1 MTNFLEWMISLLQ
14 TLNEILTATV
24 AITTFSLFLF
34 NLFFVKKE
42 KLARVFTPLLLCLTV
57 IYSADALETTTIL
70 PNYQLY
76 WQKIHWSGFV
86 FLPAIFFHFSEVLL
100 TMTGLSQ
107 RRLRKFIVFFV
118 YFCSLFFILQLWTNH
133 LFSGIREI
141 DEIGVTMIPSENT
154 GWFWIFFGVLL
165 ILSLVNYWN
174 TFSRTRMPTSRR
186 RMAYLIVSS
195 MGILLGT
202 FPLLIFGS
210 GFVSQHPILFWLT
223 SCLANLVILFMVLL
237 LGYSVTTFC
246 VSWSYRVVRLKLFEW
261 MMRGPATAS
270 LTLGILTLVKRGS
283 GVLGINIDGLV
294 SLLTVVSIVV
304 LEYMVTLALPHLE
317 RDSISGYGDED
328 YSLLVGLE
336 NMIVFKTDLETYLES
351 LISALTDKFQA
362 KGAFIALTDSAGK
375 IESYIQVGE
384 ADWEN
389 IEGIPARIYEEDEI
403 NEGCI
408 LDDSGV
414 LCPII
419 SREGTEEAPVLL
431 AILGISGTVAEE
443 LDDENQDAL
452 DLAIDKARAI
462 LWQRWYLTSAFS
474 VLRKTTGNDQLD
486 SFRNTSPLD
495 QTDLLKP
502 QSGLNVIFV
511 SGWVRDALTHYWG
524 GPRLSENPLMN
535 LDIVQQELR
544 TDADNPSNALRS
556 VLKRAIEKIRP
567 EGERSISGEW
577 ILYNILELKFIEGKR
592 VKEVA
597 QKLAISEADLYR
609 KQKVAIEEI
618 AKTIIKMENESFKA
632 EAEKDDQPENKNR
645 SLSDQ
650 PSEGDIIQ

>member
-1 MTNFLEWMISLLQ
+1 MTNFLEWMLSLLR
-14 TLNEILTATV
+14 TLSEILTATV

-34 NLFFVKKE
+34 TLFFAKKE
-42 KLARVFTPLLLCLTV
+42 KLARVFAPILLCLTV
-57 IYSADALETTTIL
+57 IYSADALETTAIL
-70 PNYQLY
+70 SNYQLY

-86 FLPAIFFHFSEVLL
+86 FLPVIFFHFSEVLL

-107 RRLRKFIVFFV
+107 RRLRKSIVYFV
-118 YFCSLFFILQLWTNH
+118 YLCSLFFMLQLWTNH
-133 LFSGIREI
+133 LFSGIRRIE
-141 DEIGVTMIPSENT
+141 EIGATMIPSEQT

-165 ILSLVNYWN
+165 VSSLVNYWN
-174 TFSRTRMPTSRR
+174 TFSRTRTRTSRR
-186 RMAYLIVSS
+186 RMAYLIFSS

-223 SCLANLVILFMVLL
+223 SSLANLIILFMVLL

-246 VSWSYRVVRLKLFEW
+246 VSWSSRVVRIKLFEW
-261 MMRGPATAS
+261 LLRGPATAS
-270 LTLGILTLVKRGS
+270 LTLGILTLSKRGS
-283 GVLGINIDGLV
+283 GVLGINIDGFA
-294 SLLTVVSIVV
+294 SLLTVVAIVFF
-304 LEYMVTLALPHLE
+304 EYLITLALPLFE
-317 RDSISGYGDED
+317 RNSISGYGNED
-328 YSLLVGLE
+328 YSLLSGLE
-336 NMIVFKTDLETYLES
+336 NMIVFKTELETYLES

-362 KGAFIALTDSAGK
+362 KGAFIALIDPNGK
-375 IESYIQVGE
+375 VENYIQVGE

-389 IEGIPARIYEEDEI
+389 IEGIPDRI
-403 NEGCI
+403 NEENETGSGFI

-419 SREGTEEAPVLL
+419 FKEELGETSVLL
-431 AILGISGTVAEE
+431 AILGISGTAAEE
-443 LDDENQDAL
+443 LDNENLGAL
-452 DLAIDKARAI
+452 QLAIEKARAI

-524 GPRLSENPLMN
+524 GPRLTENPLMD
-535 LDIVQQELR
+535 LDIVQQELQ
-544 TDADNPSNALRS
+544 TEVNNPSNALRS
-556 VLKRAIEKIRP
+556 ILKRAIERIRP

-618 AKTIIKMENESFKA
+618 AKTIIKMENESFK
-632 EAEKDDQPENKNR
+632 EETGKNDQPE
-645 SLSDQ
+645 
-650 PSEGDIIQ
+650 